1 MKKFAIAA
9 LVSLGL
15 ISSATA
21 AEVKIGTLT
30 CRIDGGIGFL
40 VGSSKTG
47 VCQYNGYDNSSQIYD
62 IDVNKLGLDLG
73 VTGDT
78 ILVWAVFAPGKA
90 APDSL
95 EGYYVG
101 ASAEAS
107 LGPGIGANVLI
118 GGFDKSFALQ
128 PVSVQGQTGINVS
141 LTGTTV
147 QLSGRR

>member
-1 MKKFAIAA
+1 MFKKMLIGAA
-9 LVSLGL
+9 LAMG
-15 ISSATA
+15 ITSAQA
-21 AEVKIGTLT
+21 ADIKIGTLT
-30 CRIDGGIGFL
+30 CKIDGGIGFL

-47 VCQYNGYDNSSQIYD
+47 VCQYNGYNGVTNIYD
-62 IDVNKLGLDLG
+62 ADISKLGLDLG

-78 ILVWAVFAPGKA
+78 ILVWAVFAPGKSS
-90 APDSL
+90 PDSL

-107 LGPGIGANVLI
+107 LGPGIGANFLV

-128 PVSVQGQTGINVS
+128 PVSVQGQTGVNIS

-147 QLSGRR
+147 KLSGRR